1 MLWYCELIVYLVFG
15 LFVDVD
21 VDVDVNVDGDGEV
34 GFVC

>member
-21 VDVDVNVDGDGEV
+21 VDVNVDGDGEV